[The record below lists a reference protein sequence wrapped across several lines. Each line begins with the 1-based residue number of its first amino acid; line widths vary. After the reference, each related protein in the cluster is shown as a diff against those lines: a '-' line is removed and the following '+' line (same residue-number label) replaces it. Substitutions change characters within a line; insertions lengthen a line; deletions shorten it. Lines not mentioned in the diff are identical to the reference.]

1 MYLSVVAMYL
11 SVVIMYLSVV
21 DFFQTIEIQ
30 AITRTKK
37 M

>member
-11 SVVIMYLSVV
+11 TVVIMYLSVV
-21 DFFQTIEIQ
+21 GFLQTIEIQ
-30 AITRTKK
+30 LIIRAKK

>member
-21 DFFQTIEIQ
+21 GFLQTIDKQ
-30 AITRTKK
+30 QITETKK

>member
-21 DFFQTIEIQ
+21 TFFQTIEIQ

>member
-21 DFFQTIEIQ
+21 GFLQTIDKQ
-30 AITRTKK
+30 QITEAKK

>member
-11 SVVIMYLSVV
+11 SVVAMYLSVV

>member
-11 SVVIMYLSVV
+11 SVIIMYLSVV

>member
-21 DFFQTIEIQ
+21 AFFQTIEIQ